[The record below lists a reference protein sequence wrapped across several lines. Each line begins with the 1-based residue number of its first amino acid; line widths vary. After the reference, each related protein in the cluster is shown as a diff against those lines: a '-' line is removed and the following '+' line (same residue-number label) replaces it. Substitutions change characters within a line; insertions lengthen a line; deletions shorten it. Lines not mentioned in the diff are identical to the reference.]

1 MNLKKSIRIILKNNY
16 LGANTN
22 TLLNCMLKLCRPV
35 ARRTLLQEVSHK
47 ACSTLLSTYFRKLA
61 PARIQYCRYIHHRK
75 DIGRKSL
82 AAVGSSYTLMVF
94 ITSIFIG
101 LCMGCSA
108 LFSMRYGAKD
118 YESLRRTQAASLLIT
133 GSSTLIIFAF
143 SCYYIQDIITLM
155 QTPQE
160 LQDMTYD
167 YLKIIFMGIWFVYL
181 YNYYAYLLR
190 ALGNSLTPLIYL
202 AISVVLNIMLD
213 IWFIVKLHY
222 GIEGAAAATIIS
234 QAVSAIGLCFYCWKK
249 GSRNQ
254 TLQKGFQGQQA
265 AHETSLLIRLT
276 DLRTASVMNFGI
288 LMVQGLV
295 NSFGTA
301 VMAAFTAAVRLIRS
315 PICLYKISGTPSL
328 LSLHKTTEPAKMP
341 AF

>member
-1 MNLKKSIRIILKNNY
+1 MQTSRTQDLTSGSITQSMLNLAYPLILGNLLQQGYNIADTFIIGRT
-16 LGANTN
+16 LGA
-22 TLLNCMLKLCRPV
+22 
-35 ARRTLLQEVSHK
+35 K
-47 ACSTLLSTYFRKLA
+47 A
-61 PARIQYCRYIHHRK
+61 
-75 DIGRKSL
+75 L

-133 GSSTLIIFAF
+133 GTSTLIIFVF

-202 AISVVLNIMLD
+202 AISVVLNIVLD

-249 GSRNQ
+249 VPETRLSRKDFKVSKQ
-254 TLQKGFQGQQA
+254 LLKQVFSYASLTCIQQ
-265 AHETSLLIRLT
+265 
-276 DLRTASVMNFGI
+276 SVMNFGI

-301 VMAAFTAAVRLIRS
+301 VMAAACTRFWERLLYFHCTKLRGRQKCPHSERNKKCIWNNYPLLPASLTDHLPVRTATDANLH
-315 PICLYKISGTPSL
+315 
-328 LSLHKTTEPAKMP
+328 LS
-341 AF
+341 